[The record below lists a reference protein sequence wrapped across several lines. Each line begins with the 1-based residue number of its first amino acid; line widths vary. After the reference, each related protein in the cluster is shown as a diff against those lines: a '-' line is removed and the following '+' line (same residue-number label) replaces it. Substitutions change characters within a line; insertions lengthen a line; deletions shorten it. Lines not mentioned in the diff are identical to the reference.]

1 MNEIIKKLR
10 KCEDMRLI
18 AISHDNLLL
27 ETINEAF
34 KDAKGLTTVS
44 SNERALEL
52 AKTIDFDIVIT
63 DTKSDDFELVLN
75 EIGELNFNPLKIVIL
90 DENNEENILKAI
102 NCDVYTILA
111 KPFDIEN
118 LKLSILMSLNQSK
131 RKDKIMLGDGFYFDI
146 YRDRVY
152 NKNSFVVELTK
163 LELSLLKLIL
173 NNKGKVVD
181 YDTIHKEVWK
191 EKNMSIFTMRNV
203 VNKLRTKLHYNIFEN
218 ASSQGYIL
226 K

>member
-10 KCEDMRLI
+10 KCEDMHLI

-27 ETINEAF
+27 KTINEAF

-44 SNERALEL
+44 SNEKALEL

-152 NKNSFVVELTK
+152 NENSLAVELTK

>member
-75 EIGELNFNPLKIVIL
+75 KIGELNFNPLKIVIL
-90 DENNEENILKAI
+90 DKNNEENILKAI

>member
-10 KCEDMRLI
+10 KCEDMHLI

-27 ETINEAF
+27 KTINEAF

-44 SNERALEL
+44 SNEKALEL

-152 NKNSFVVELTK
+152 DENSLAVELTK

-173 NNKGKVVD
+173 DNKGKVVD

-203 VNKLRTKLHYNIFEN
+203 VNKLRTKLHYDIFEN